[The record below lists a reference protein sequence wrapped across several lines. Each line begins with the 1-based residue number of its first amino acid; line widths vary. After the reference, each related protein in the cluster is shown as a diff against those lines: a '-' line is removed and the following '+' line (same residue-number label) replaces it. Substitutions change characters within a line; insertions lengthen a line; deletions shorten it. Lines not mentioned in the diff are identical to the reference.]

1 MKVNQIQIIK
11 KPAYDVIVVGGGIA
25 GVSAAVSSARLGKKT
40 LLIEKQINLG
50 GLATVG
56 LISWYEPLCDGN
68 GKQMLGGM
76 AEELIKLAIK
86 NGFDNLPKEWGGESG
101 NPPHKDRYATHFSP
115 TFFSLSLDRFVE
127 ENGAEILFDTYAT
140 YPIMDGCVC
149 KGVLTENADGRSFY
163 PAKLVIDCT
172 GDGSIFDRAGVET
185 ELGENYLTYVVHETD
200 YGKVKTYVKTKDMAQ
215 LRGWKN
221 GGSNLW
227 GEGHPEGMSKLTAKT
242 AQDINKYI
250 SIGKRLLMQKY
261 EGTNRL
267 EREILGLP
275 TMPQFRVIRRIKGAY
290 TFTGKELGVRF
301 EDSIGSTG
309 DFRYRGKHY
318 HVPYRC
324 LYNAEYPNLL
334 AAGRIVSAVGDGM
347 EVLRVI
353 PSCALTGQA
362 AGMAASLAIDAG
374 ISVAEVNVLKLQSK
388 LKERNALFED

>member
-1 MKVNQIQIIK
+1 MLESSIK
-11 KPAYDVIVVGGGIA
+11 TIEKNAYDVIVVGGGIA

-68 GKQMLGGM
+68 GKQMVGGM
-76 AEELIKLAIK
+76 AEELIKLSIK

-115 TFFSLSLDRFVE
+115 TFFSLSLDQFVE
-127 ENGAEILFDTYAT
+127 DNGAEILFDTYAT
-140 YPIMDGCVC
+140 YPVMDGNVC
-149 KGVLTENADGRSFY
+149 KGVITENADGRSFY
-163 PAKLVIDCT
+163 PAKIVVDCT
-172 GDGSIFDRAGVET
+172 GDGSIFDRAGVGT

-200 YGKVKTYVKTKDMAQ
+200 YEKAKTYVETGDMTQ
-215 LRGWKN
+215 LRSWKN
-221 GGSNLW
+221 SGSDLSGN
-227 GEGHPEGMSKLTAKT
+227 GQPDGMRKLTARN
-242 AQDINKYI
+242 AQEINEYI
-250 SIGKRLLMQKY
+250 SLGKRRLMQKY
-261 EGTNRL
+261 EGTNRQ
-267 EREILGLP
+267 EREILKLP
-275 TMPQFRVIRRIKGAY
+275 TMPQFRVIRRI
-290 TFTGKELGVRF
+290 KELGVRF

-362 AGMAASLAIDAG
+362 AGIAASLAIDANV
-374 ISVAEVNVLKLQSK
+374 SVANVNVPKLQK
-388 LKERNALFED
+388 ELKARNALFED

>member
-1 MKVNQIQIIK
+1 MKGERMKTIEKN
-11 KPAYDVIVVGGGIA
+11 AYDVIVVGGGIA
-25 GVSAAVSSARLGKKT
+25 GVSAAVSAARLGKKT

-68 GKQMLGGM
+68 GKQMVGGM
-76 AEELIKLAIK
+76 AEELIKLSIK

-101 NPPHKDRYATHFSP
+101 NKTNKDRYSTYFSP
-115 TFFSLSLDRFVE
+115 TFFSLSLDTFVE
-127 ENGAEILFDTYAT
+127 ENGAEIFFDTYAT
-140 YPIMDGCVC
+140 YPVMDGNVC
-149 KGVLTENADGRSFY
+149 QGVITENADGRSFY
-163 PAKLVIDCT
+163 PAKVVIDCT

-185 ELGENYLTYVVHETD
+185 EFGENYLTYVVHETD
-200 YGKVKTYVKTKDMAQ
+200 HEKAKVYVETGDMTK
-215 LRGWKN
+215 LRSWKN
-221 GGSNLW
+221 SGSNLF
-227 GEGHPEGMSKLTAKT
+227 GKGHPENMGKLTARNAKE
-242 AQDINKYI
+242 INEFI
-250 SIGKRLLMQKY
+250 SLGKRRLMQKY
-261 EGTNRL
+261 EGTNRQ
-267 EREILGLP
+267 EREILKLP

-290 TFTGKELGVRF
+290 TFTGEELGVRF
-301 EDSIGSTG
+301 EDTIGSTG

-362 AGMAASLAIDAG
+362 AGIAASLAIDDDV
-374 ISVAEVNVLKLQSK
+374 SVANVNVSELQK
-388 LKERNALFED
+388 QLKERNALFED